1 MESVNDVFAGRDRLV
16 PGDCSVAAG
25 ARRLRFAT
33 PALAP
38 VDAARILIVN
48 DHPLV
53 SQAAAGILGSLS
65 TRTEVVGVET
75 VARAL
80 DDLAAHPDTAI
91 VLLDPGL
98 PAGPGATALLR
109 LRAAHPGIPMI
120 AFSAARDRADA
131 LAALAGGAM
140 GFLPERSPP
149 GCLVD
154 AVRRVLAGEIYM
166 PPGILSGG
174 NIVAARAPAAGHRV
188 ERLTPRQLEVLALL
202 VRGKPNKLIGR
213 ELGLADGTVKT
224 HIATIFRLLGVNNRT
239 QAGFAVNRIGIALPG
254 AATRSA

>member
-53 SQAAAGILGSLS
+53 SQAAGG
-65 TRTEVVGVET
+65 
-75 VARAL
+75 
-80 DDLAAHPDTAI
+80 
-91 VLLDPGL
+91 DPGR
-98 PAGPGATALLR
+98 PHPRERRWSARDRCAARSTSSPRIPTPRSFCSIPRCPPGRAQPR
-109 LRAAHPGIPMI
+109 SCGIRAAHPGIPMI

-149 GCLVD
+149 GCW
-154 AVRRVLAGEIYM
+154 
-166 PPGILSGG
+166 
-174 NIVAARAPAAGHRV
+174 
-188 ERLTPRQLEVLALL
+188 
-202 VRGKPNKLIGR
+202 
-213 ELGLADGTVKT
+213 
-224 HIATIFRLLGVNNRT
+224 
-239 QAGFAVNRIGIALPG
+239 
-254 AATRSA
+254 